1 MTVIWLDIL
10 LKSDDI
16 QRIKENGTL
25 NKNMKISL
33 AA

>member
-16 QRIKENGTL
+16 QRIKENDTL

-33 AA
+33 AT